1 MDDLISRQAAID
13 KLKEHRAL
21 YCDNTP
27 DTFSILFYA
36 EKIRV
41 DELDTVIATLVNLP
55 STQPEIEPKTG
66 HWIEEAKTYYEELKK
81 RSLGVDEYMP
91 YFTDDIACSECLAK
105 YSVLDNETQFFKYC
119 PNCGAKME
127 GE

>member
-1 MDDLISRQAAID
+1 MYNEDLISRQAAID

-41 DELDTVIATLVNLP
+41 DELDTAIATLVNLP
-55 STQPEIEPKTG
+55 SAQPEIEPKTG
-66 HWIEEAKTYYEELKK
+66 HWIEDTKTYY
-81 RSLGVDEYMP
+81 GVDEYTP

-119 PNCGAKME
+119 PNCGAKMKE
-127 GE
+127 

>member
-1 MDDLISRQAAID
+1 MNNEDLISRQAAID

-41 DELDTVIATLVNLP
+41 DELDAAIATLVNLP
-55 STQPEIEPKTG
+55 SAQPEIEPKTG
-66 HWIEEAKTYYEELKK
+66 RWFGTVCSACGESTSFYY
-81 RSLGVDEYMP
+81 DC
-91 YFTDDIACSECLAK
+91 D
-105 YSVLDNETQFFKYC
+105 YC
-119 PNCGAKME
+119 PHCGVKME

>member
-1 MDDLISRQAAID
+1 MNNDDLISRQAAID

-41 DELDTVIATLVNLP
+41 DELDTAIVTLVNLP
-55 STQPEIEPKTG
+55 SAQPEIEPKTG
-66 HWIEEAKTYYEELKK
+66 RWIDDCGGVKCSCCGYYIDDNYYAK
-81 RSLGVDEYMP
+81 
-91 YFTDDIACSECLAK
+91 
-105 YSVLDNETQFFKYC
+105 NYC
-119 PNCGAKME
+119 TNCGAKME
-127 GE
+127 GEADEQ